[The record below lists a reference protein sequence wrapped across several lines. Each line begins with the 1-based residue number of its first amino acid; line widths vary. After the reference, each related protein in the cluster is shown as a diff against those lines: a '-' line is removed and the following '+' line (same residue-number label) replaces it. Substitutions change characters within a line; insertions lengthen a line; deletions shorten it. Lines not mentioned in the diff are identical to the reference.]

1 MNNKTRIDWLAWK
14 DDIER
19 LIASGCTYQKIADF
33 IHSRT
38 GAKYHKESVKHF
50 CKKHGIK
57 SRLKAG
63 GVNNHQKKGVQ
74 SKKRPEVK
82 TTQYRDE
89 SGYIVTKCPDMW
101 CDTIIWGRW
110 VR

>member
-1 MNNKTRIDWLAWK
+1 MNYKTRIDWLAWK
-14 DDIER
+14 ADIER
-19 LIASGCTYQKIADF
+19 LMGSGCSYQQVADF
-33 IHSRT
+33 IYSRT
-38 GAKYHKESVKHF
+38 GVRYNKESVKDF
-50 CKKHGIK
+50 CRKHGIK
-57 SRLKAG
+57 SHRKAG
-63 GVNNHQKKGVQ
+63 DTQKKGIQ
-74 SKKRPEVK
+74 SVKRPKPE